1 MSIISISAI
10 LDFDP
15 SQGVL
20 RRGGAEGLRQRQR
33 TRPPSGGICTFSAD
47 VIPKT
52 DFASASPDGAQNGLG
67 PVHTVGIFRV
77 PHILSSEQ
85 YTQKMHP
92 MLDNL
97 KFTALPSKKFDLVPQ
112 TKGPTKCTQGGGTIV
127 RFQET
132 REASRAT
139 PLRYDIM
146 PTTPPPGL
154 SKKDFEAKLEAVVD
168 RLLVLPLLQRNML
181 KLEMLLQNELWE
193 EQVKEFGFL
202 PPEPIVSAAH
212 LLAVFSDA
220 EVQKVF
226 DSGKELG
233 LQSGV
238 HGQWVQ
244 NTVMDDHGHPPLEL
258 IILRCGKSANL
269 ASVIEFAQD
278 AEARKLLLDAKQDFT
293 FSANSFLFTADKV
306 TSFDRG
312 GIVYVLAL

>member
-97 KFTALPSKKFDLVPQ
+97 KFTALPSKKFDLVVSSPIPCHPTSEMTASLPRLWRPQ
-112 TKGPTKCTQGGGTIV
+112 S
-127 RFQET
+127 
-132 REASRAT
+132 A
-139 PLRYDIM
+139 
-146 PTTPPPGL
+146 PGL

-233 LQSGV
+233 LQSGGICYL
-238 HGQWVQ
+238 HLFCGRRREDRLRIRIPRRRAKRL
-244 NTVMDDHGHPPLEL
+244 TV
-258 IILRCGKSANL
+258 
-269 ASVIEFAQD
+269 
-278 AEARKLLLDAKQDFT
+278 
-293 FSANSFLFTADKV
+293 
-306 TSFDRG
+306 
-312 GIVYVLAL
+312 GIF